1 MSTGSEKDSRDDR
14 YGEQRI
20 QGGEEVLE
28 GDPGSRLKLSG
39 PRTPISFYTAT
50 PEFECVLIYVFSNI
64 FIRSQLY
71 ASTMW
76 MMLG

>member
-1 MSTGSEKDSRDDR
+1 MSTVSEDSRDDR
-14 YGEQRI
+14 DGEQRI

-28 GDPGSRLKLSG
+28 SDPGSRLKLSG
-39 PRTPISFYTAT
+39 PRTPISFCTAT
-50 PEFECVLIYVFSNI
+50 PELECVLIYVFSNI
-64 FIRSQLY
+64 FIRSHPC